1 MVLKIK
7 DPTAIIRAASAI
19 LFALWAA
26 ELALRERLSCSAL
39 EASPRRP
46 NHPTTQARLT
56 TDALNLARQEFV
68 ANHRPRVILRYIQ
81 GPFENEEGRQF
92 IWVTFVNI
100 GANTATI
107 EAFGADLAKR
117 FPDTD
122 DWAVPGLDAG
132 PKEISPIVLTCGQ
145 RHVFTVTARE
155 VPETEL
161 ELQIFRETTTQD
173 YQLCA
178 VGMIR
183 YTDAVGV
190 ARDTGFFRMLRGER
204 FIISEHDSEM
214 EYQD

>member
-7 DPTAIIRAASAI
+7 DPTAIIGAASAI

-39 EASPRRP
+39 EASSRRA

-81 GPFENEEGRQF
+81 GPFENEEGHQF
-92 IWVTFVNI
+92 VWVTFVNI

-117 FPDTD
+117 WADTD
-122 DWAVPGLDAG
+122 DWASPGLDAE
-132 PKEISPIVLTCGQ
+132 PKEISPIVLACGQ
-145 RHVFTVTARE
+145 RHVLHCTGGAAGAAGTRHSPRPPWGRAINARLGRFAPRGSRTR
-155 VPETEL
+155 VRGIGGETNAL
-161 ELQIFRETTTQD
+161 VMPGLDPGIHPSSQ
-173 YQLCA
+173 
-178 VGMIR
+178 
-183 YTDAVGV
+183 
-190 ARDTGFFRMLRGER
+190 
-204 FIISEHDSEM
+204 
-214 EYQD
+214 

>member
-1 MVLKIK
+1 M
-7 DPTAIIRAASAI
+7 
-19 LFALWAA
+19 
-26 ELALRERLSCSAL
+26 SAL
-39 EASPRRP
+39 SYAAGIASVVLDFLEKYNGALTAVATAFIAAFTIVLARVTGR
-46 NHPTTQARLT
+46 QARLT

-92 IWVTFVNI
+92 VWVTFVNI

-117 FPDTD
+117 WADTD
-122 DWAVPGLDAG
+122 DWASPGLDAE
-132 PKEISPIVLTCGQ
+132 PKEISPIVLACGQ
-145 RHVFTVTARE
+145 RHFFIVTARE
-155 VPETEL
+155 VPGAEL
-161 ELQIFRETTTQD
+161 ELQIFREATSD

-183 YTDAVGV
+183 YRDSVGV
-190 ARDTGFFRMLRGER
+190 ARDTGFFRVVRGKE
-204 FIISEHDSEM
+204 FMFSEHDSEM